1 MTFTNFGLSRIFVL
15 SGTVFLSAC
24 AASSPMP
31 NDAFF
36 DNLATLCEGTVTG
49 QVISDQDVDADW
61 IGKTLVVGPVSCES
75 DVIRMPLAVGED
87 RSRTWVV
94 SRDVDA
100 LEFRHEHIEPDGS
113 PSAVTEYGGF
123 ARDGGTATMQAFP
136 ADDLTKTNFTE
147 NGIAVSNANVWT
159 FEMSDGTLT
168 YTLARPATNIAPAR
182 DFRAQ
187 FDMTP

>member
-1 MTFTNFGLSRIFVL
+1 MRTLVFVGCMAL
-15 SGTVFLSAC
+15 AAC
-24 AASSPMP
+24 AATTETP

-36 DNLATLCEGTVTG
+36 DNLASLCDGTVTG
-49 QVISDQDVDADW
+49 QVISDQAVDADW
-61 IGKTLVVGPVSCES
+61 IGAVLIVGPVTCES

-94 SRDVDA
+94 TRDGEA

-123 ARDGGTATMQAFP
+123 ARDGGTATQQAFP
-136 ADDLTKTNFTE
+136 ADDLTKANFTE

-159 FEMSDGTLT
+159 FEMSEGALT
-168 YTLARPATNIAPAR
+168 YTLARPATDTNPAR